1 MNPTLED
8 LEHELETQAHLFD
21 RPSDYQAGV
30 KDALAAVSRTIEM
43 EVIGGDAAG
52 NGRE

>member
-8 LEHELETQAHLFD
+8 LEHELETHAHLFD

-30 KDALAAVSRTIEM
+30 KDALDAVSRTM
-43 EVIGGDAAG
+43 PLEVIEPID
-52 NGRE
+52 EE